1 MNPEEDMSDH
11 PTKGNIK
18 FVTSNEHKFLEL
30 QEIFRNSGI
39 NLEWIRKKYEEIQG
53 EGTEEISLD
62 SARKITH
69 EINGR
74 FFLEDTGLYIDA
86 LNGFPGPYSSYVAGT
101 IGNTGILKLIQGL
114 DRSCRFLTVITYF
127 DGHEFFQF
135 DGTLRGSISKEIRGK
150 GGFGY
155 DPIFIPDGQSIT
167 LAEMDIETKSSI
179 SHRSLAAQ
187 RFISHLMGSR

>member
-1 MNPEEDMSDH
+1 MNPEEDMSDP
-11 PTKGNIK
+11 PTIDNIK

-30 QEIFRNSGI
+30 QETFRDSGI
-39 NLEWIRKKYEEIQG
+39 NIEWIRRKYEEIQG
-53 EGTEEISLD
+53 DSTEEISLD

-135 DGTLRGSISKEIRGK
+135 DGMLRGSISKEIRGK

-167 LAEMDIETKSSI
+167 LAEMGIETKSSI